1 MDKRGVLQCPE
12 PINRGEHLPLAEKV
26 TIRCRALYAFKTLM
40 IATACYIQASL
51 KGVRMKKV
59 ILLSLLLASTS
70 LLSGCIMPWEPGGGG
85 PFQGPGGGHHGP

>member
-1 MDKRGVLQCPE
+1 
-12 PINRGEHLPLAEKV
+12 
-26 TIRCRALYAFKTLM
+26 
-40 IATACYIQASL
+40 
-51 KGVRMKKV
+51 MKKV